1 MLLVYLD
8 LILLGKKTKVFFF
21 FFQLGFQFSFLI
33 AVSIQIF
40 KVLAKFID
48 IILLYFI
55 KNGIFFS
62 SYNNPFI
69 IYSYFIVVERL
80 NWTII

>member
-21 FFQLGFQFSFLI
+21 FSIGVPISFLI

-62 SYNNPFI
+62 SYNNPLI
-69 IYSYFIVVERL
+69 IYSYFIIVERL
-80 NWTII
+80 N

>member
-21 FFQLGFQFSFLI
+21 FQLGFQFSFSI
-33 AVSIQIF
+33 TVSIQIF

-55 KNGIFFS
+55 KNVIFFS

-69 IYSYFIVVERL
+69 IYSYFIVVEQL
-80 NWTII
+80 N